1 MRTTR
6 HCALKCLSPLTILT
20 KTCRRYSNQSVPLTK
35 STNRSEE
42 ATEDESSD
50 YAYIDRSTHS
60 ITGYLNQ
67 ESSKQQT
74 VLCAEGGDNCVLP
87 RDLIMRQG
95 SGSRTSF
102 RYLVSV

>member
-1 MRTTR
+1 M
-6 HCALKCLSPLTILT
+6 
-20 KTCRRYSNQSVPLTK
+20 PLTK

-74 VLCAEGGDNCVLP
+74 VLCADSGANCVVP
-87 RDLIMRQG
+87 RDLILRQG

-102 RYLVSV
+102 RFFMSVFSLLSNL